1 MSASDD
7 MPNEPISFAEKFV
20 HSDQFKTVFQE
31 GMDLVERTASY
42 LDGEGRQQARELPH
56 PVALAYATESM
67 RLTTRLMQLAS
78 WLLIHR
84 AVKEGEIT
92 PQQALEDSNRVRL
105 KVDENRKPS
114 EGYEDLPESLLALID
129 ESRRLQHRIS
139 RLDELTANSAPAEP
153 TASPLDMQ
161 LDRLQSAF
169 SKK

>member
-1 MSASDD
+1 

-20 HSDQFKTVFQE
+20 HSDQFKSVFQE
-31 GMDLVERTASY
+31 GMELVERTAGY
-42 LDGEGRQQARELPH
+42 LDGDGRRQAADLPQ
-56 PVALAYATESM
+56 PAALAYATESM

-105 KVDENRKPS
+105 KVDDDRKPS
-114 EGYEDLPESLLALID
+114 EGYEHLPQSLLALID

-139 RLDELTANSAPAEP
+139 KLDELTSSSAPEESEAP
-153 TASPLDMQ
+153 PLHMQ
-161 LDRLQSAF
+161 LNRLQSAF
-169 SKK
+169 GRK

>member
-1 MSASDD
+1 
-7 MPNEPISFAEKFV
+7 MPNEPISFAERFV
-20 HSDQFKTVFQE
+20 HSNQFKSVFQE

-42 LDGEGRQQARELPH
+42 LDGEGRRQARDLPH
-56 PVALAYATESM
+56 PAALAYATESM

-105 KVDENRKPS
+105 KADENREPS
-114 EGYEDLPESLLALID
+114 EGYEDLPQSLRALID
-129 ESRRLQHRIS
+129 ESRRLQRRIS
-139 RLDELTANSAPAEP
+139 KLDELTGDGVPEESAD
-153 TASPLDMQ
+153 SPLHLQ
-161 LDRLQSAF
+161 LNRLQSAF